1 MFRRPGGLGRWT
13 ILWRAAPDGRVARHQ
28 GTPVWYIFGAKLVP
42 NHPGSARPARPIVM
56 LDPLVLLRMHQ
67 DRSGWSDLEF
77 VRNQQVVGSIPTAGS
92 IYLRYSN

>member
-1 MFRRPGGLGRWT
+1 
-13 ILWRAAPDGRVARHQ
+13 
-28 GTPVWYIFGAKLVP
+28 
-42 NHPGSARPARPIVM
+42 
-56 LDPLVLLRMHQ
+56 MHQ